1 MEILKDKG
9 QPIVIFGKEYKL
21 TISLKTLQLMAEKLG
36 PLEELRLN
44 IETVPEILALMIQD
58 YFRKHPDEESDP
70 DATDPETLRDYLTP
84 EDVQELTKFIFSMLN
99 PSSSDGK
106 NA

>member
-9 QPIVIFGKEYKL
+9 QPIVIFGKEHKL
-21 TISLKTLQLMAEKLG
+21 TISLKMLQLMAEKLG

-58 YFRKHPDEESDP
+58 YFRKHPDEEPDP